1 MIDVCRYNLASLYW
15 SYTALQIPAGLLC
28 AKYGSSF
35 LLGIA
40 IFGSSVLTLFTP
52 LIVRANVSAF
62 IVLRVLE
69 GAFLGLV
76 ASSGIDLISKW
87 SPIYERS
94 IFVTVS
100 YAGLLWGTVFANSI
114 SGLLA
119 GSSYG
124 WPSVFYFFGAQGV
137 LWYLCWLYLG
147 AEQPADHPTISRS
160 EIQKIGKHWTT
171 KLKFREIPWRHML
184 TSIRVWAIILPV
196 FMDCWCFYTFM
207 FSFPSYLSDVHKL
220 DITTIGF
227 TSSIPYVVAGLLT
240 PAWGFFIDM
249 LRKRKYL
256 STTNARKLS
265 YLFGA
270 GIGGVFI
277 FAMVYASNAST
288 AIVIATIAIT
298 VSNFSSSGPGA
309 NLVELA
315 PKYSSVLMGISNF
328 ACNITGF
335 ISPEVVGSLTEHGNI
350 QQWAIVFYITAAIEV
365 FGMLLYLVFG
375 SSEKQPWADN

>member
-1 MIDVCRYNLASLYW
+1 MTMQHITNVTFIKRRGTILASLYW

-28 AKYGSSF
+28 TKYGSSF

-100 YAGLLWGTVFANSI
+100 YAG
-114 SGLLA
+114 
-119 GSSYG
+119 
-124 WPSVFYFFGAQGV
+124 AQGV

-147 AEQPADHPTISRS
+147 VEQPADHPTISRS

-171 KLKFREIPWRHML
+171 KLKFREIPWRYML

-207 FSFPSYLSDVHKL
+207 LSLPSYLSDVHKL

-298 VSNFSSSGPGA
+298 VSNFS
-309 NLVELA
+309 
-315 PKYSSVLMGISNF
+315 
-328 ACNITGF
+328 
-335 ISPEVVGSLTEHGNI
+335 
-350 QQWAIVFYITAAIEV
+350 
-365 FGMLLYLVFG
+365 
-375 SSEKQPWADN
+375 